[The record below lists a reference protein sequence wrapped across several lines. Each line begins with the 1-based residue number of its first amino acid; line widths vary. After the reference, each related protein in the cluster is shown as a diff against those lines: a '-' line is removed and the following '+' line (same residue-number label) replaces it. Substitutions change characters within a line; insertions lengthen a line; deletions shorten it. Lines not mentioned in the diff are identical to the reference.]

1 MSSNLVS
8 LDFMPLENS
17 GENYLSWALDADLHL
32 EANKLGHTIIGRD
45 CTSDERGRAVAY
57 LRRHLSPTLKQ
68 EVAHCREPQK
78 LWSTRKG
85 KYDHFKVV
93 TLPKICDQCIH
104 LRFQDFKSVSA
115 YNSELYKI
123 AAQFKM
129 CGEPLSEESK
139 LEKTLSTFH
148 ASHIVLQQL
157 YRERRFTRYSD
168 LICCLLV
175 DEQNN
180 ELLIKNYESRPCGFA
195 PAPEVNR
202 ASYSGHGHDRGK
214 QGYRG
219 KKRKRGGYRHINA
232 NNHPYNKN
240 AKAEQDKGKGST
252 SNSQKKYEN
261 PLKKNDEGCYC
272 CGSKDHRYKCCRADL
287 CEPHK
292 KREANVEMNLAEC
305 NISTESPKLEV
316 SDYLLDFEGNGYQT
330 AFDQFADGLFSV
342 N

>member
-8 LDFMPLENS
+8 LDFMPFEDS
-17 GENYLSWALDADLHL
+17 GENYLSWALDAELHL
-32 EANKLGHTIIGRD
+32 EANKLGHTIIGGD
-45 CTSDERGRAVAY
+45 CTSDEHVRVVAY
-57 LRRHLSPTLKQ
+57 LRHHLSPTLKR
-68 EVAHCREPQK
+68 EVAHCREPQR
-78 LWSTRKG
+78 LWSTIKG

-93 TLPKICDQCIH
+93 TLPKIRDQWIH
-104 LRFQDFKSVSA
+104 LRFRDFKSVSA
-115 YNSELYKI
+115 YNSELHKI
-123 AAQFKM
+123 DAQFEM

-148 ASHIVLQQL
+148 ASNIVLQQL
-157 YRERRFTRYSD
+157 YRERCFTRYSD

-175 DEQNN
+175 AEQNN
-180 ELLIKNYESRPCGFA
+180 ELLIKNHESRPCGSA
-195 PAPEVNR
+195 PVPEVNR

-240 AKAEQDKGKGST
+240 AS
-252 SNSQKKYEN
+252 
-261 PLKKNDEGCYC
+261 
-272 CGSKDHRYKCCRADL
+272 CRADL

-292 KREANVEMNLAEC
+292 KKEANVEMNSAER

-316 SDYLLDFEGNGYQT
+316 SDYLLAFEGNEYQT